1 MSSVEIQD
9 QRAQD
14 TRWEL
19 QFGDCSN
26 QHLETSPVA
35 VESLNS
41 DTHLDRSYRHPYFII
56 EETEAQGGWITS
68 QGKP

>member
-14 TRWEL
+14 TKWEL
-19 QFGDCSN
+19 QFGDYSN
-26 QHLETSPVA
+26 QHLETSPVD
-35 VESLNS
+35 VGSLNS
-41 DTHLDRSYRHPYFII
+41 DTHLDGSYHHPYFTI
-56 EETEAQGGWITS
+56 EETEAQGSWITS